1 MLTPRSISLRGV
13 KFFEL
18 HIEYLCENEFLREIS
33 LVCLSEALMGWINKI
48 KNAKKSYG
56 NATLTKQHKKLNF
69 ETIYM

>member
-48 KNAKKSYG
+48 KNAK
-56 NATLTKQHKKLNF
+56 NLVTLPL
-69 ETIYM
+69 